1 MEPITASLTA
11 AKEIYEAAKTIQKV
25 YNVSKEMKT
34 VAESEGKDQ
43 IMATKDLA
51 ETASKMQQE
60 GTDGKEG
67 KSESSNKELKI
78 EDDLYRGD
86 GNNPDLLEGAFVH
99 ELDSSNIKEETISE
113 SVGFVDKLPNGESI
127 EKTELKDVFVERLS
141 SPDNQ
146 IGEASIENE
155 TNRLKAESG
164 NEVVEQTSNNTADV
178 IDSTNEAKAEGLT
191 DQEKQEIKE
200 KTGWSDKIV
209 DAIRS
214 KEEAQIYIDAGLVEG
229 DDNGKPYIKDGEL
242 IPNNTYEINGVKY
255 ETDDKGRIVR
265 AEAKVEIN
273 NSPRPSLNNRKVG
286 GLEPGD
292 DKGHVIAHVL
302 GGSDTEGN
310 LVAQDAKLNRG
321 EYKSMELSAKRARE
335 EGKDVTMTV
344 EIEYDGDSKRPKSF
358 TVTLE
363 IDGDITVKKF
373 INNSNG

>member
-1 MEPITASLTA
+1 MAFGFDDIIIGVE
-11 AKEIYEAAKTIQKV
+11 KV
-25 YNVSKEMKT
+25 
-34 VAESEGKDQ
+34 
-43 IMATKDLA
+43 A
-51 ETASKMQQE
+51 ETAAETTK
-60 GTDGKEG
+60 GIGKIIGDGVE
-67 KSESSNKELKI
+67 ESVGDIKNSYSLKI
-78 EDDLYRGD
+78 ENSRDSDVGIPKETSNKIPAIEGD
-86 GNNPDLLEGAFVH
+86 GILEQ
-99 ELDSSNIKEETISE
+99 SSTMEQ
-113 SVGFVDKLPNGESI
+113 PN
-127 EKTELKDVFVERLS
+127 
-141 SPDNQ
+141 
-146 IGEASIENE
+146 AE
-155 TNRLKAESG
+155 TNVDDIQSEEDNSQKPFES
-164 NEVVEQTSNNTADV
+164 EDNT
-178 IDSTNEAKAEGLT
+178 TL
-191 DQEKQEIKE
+191 
-200 KTGWSDKIV
+200 
-209 DAIRS
+209 
-214 KEEAQIYIDAGLVEG
+214 

>member
-1 MEPITASLTA
+1 
-11 AKEIYEAAKTIQKV
+11 
-25 YNVSKEMKT
+25 
-34 VAESEGKDQ
+34 
-43 IMATKDLA
+43 MAFGFDDIIIGVGEVA
-51 ETASKMQQE
+51 ETAAE
-60 GTDGKEG
+60 TTKEIG
-67 KSESSNKELKI
+67 EI
-78 EDDLYRGD
+78 IGD
-86 GNNPDLLEGAFVH
+86 GVE
-99 ELDSSNIKEETISE
+99 E
-113 SVGFVDKLPNGESI
+113 SVGDAWKS
-127 EKTELKDVFVERLS
+127 S
-141 SPDNQ
+141 SPKIENSRGGDVG
-146 IGEASIENE
+146 IPKEASNTIPVIEGDGIPE
-155 TNRLKAESG
+155 QSSTMELPE
-164 NEVVEQTSNNTADV
+164 EQTN
-178 IDSTNEAKAEGLT
+178 
-191 DQEKQEIKE
+191 
-200 KTGWSDKIV
+200 V
-209 DAIRS
+209 DDIQS
-214 KEEAQIYIDAGLVEG
+214 EEDNSQKPFESEDNSAL

-242 IPNNTYEINGVKY
+242 ISNNTYEINGVKY

-335 EGKDVTMTV
+335 EGKDVAMTV
-344 EIEYDGDSKRPKSF
+344 EIEYDGGSKRPKSF